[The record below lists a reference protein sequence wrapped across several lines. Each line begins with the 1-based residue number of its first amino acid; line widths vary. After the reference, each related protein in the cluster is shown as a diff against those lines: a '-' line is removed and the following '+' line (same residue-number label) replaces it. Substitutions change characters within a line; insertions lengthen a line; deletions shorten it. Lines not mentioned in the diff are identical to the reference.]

1 MRSILLAIGIISSVS
16 VAAQENSMVEDY
28 FKKNVPKLKKDVSL
42 SFPSAVEPTQKM
54 PMGMEYSHSLASG
67 TKVYTLPQDNM
78 SCVVPDM
85 NQFNMPN
92 AGTGIKI
99 KSHGPGAIPN
109 PGAENNNNSGPRGQ
123 VMLFPKKSR

>member
-1 MRSILLAIGIISSVS
+1 MRSILLTLGIIGSLS
-16 VAAQENSMVEDY
+16 VAAQDNNMVEDY

-42 SFPSAVEPTQKM
+42 SFPAAVDLAKKM

-78 SCVVPDM
+78 PCVVPDM

-99 KSHGPGAIPN
+99 KPHSPGAIPN
-109 PGAENNNNSGPRGQ
+109 PGAGNNNNVPRGQ